1 MTSVSTHPFVDQ
13 LPVNGATCASRAEE
27 TLAQLDGLFAGFV
40 FLHEI
45 EPATTCTNSLRNGRS
60 RQPQVGRA
68 PWINTTDGQP
78 CRARDMA
85 WSSIRAIRNEMET
98 LWSQFVNVA
107 GNLENVAVNR
117 ILADY
122 QDAKGLQQTGAVA
135 LRNIFSG
142 PVPNDLRKVFAFCC
156 LSYVAS
162 HLLCARN
169 MLAQGDILAGLRQWL
184 YALDRED
191 EREAFKLL
199 VQHLWPEAQHHL
211 HSMDSVHPFQSGTI
225 DPSLINI
232 QPTVMSPINIQNSAY
247 PQQDPEFSLDLLD
260 ISNLD
265 LGSQSHHLQGYDPRP
280 SCPFIRSWTP
290 MQLPY
295 DASRQSPYDA
305 DPPFSIPSN
314 DPETSNHL
322 QQTSVFRA
330 VLQYVQENA
339 DFWYNIAGRGLV
351 SRDFRECLAWS
362 QERLSRK
369 MEIQRSFIHPL
380 LLEKA
385 KRDLVSRG
393 IITIIE
399 AFVERGLLQKRQE
412 IEFYIQLAGTVR
424 NNKPQ
429 NSSLANCFQ
438 CLFDD
443 QVSFREFC
451 DWIYGFRQT
460 SPPLSVP
467 MMQTSTSEFV
477 NPSHVL
483 CKKSADK
490 LLESPTHVACVG
502 TEVLDP
508 AI

>member
-40 FLHEI
+40 FLDET
-45 EPATTCTNSLRNGRS
+45 EPATTCAINGHS
-60 RQPQVGRA
+60 RQSQIGRA
-68 PWINTTDGQP
+68 PWTNTREEKP

-85 WSSIRAIRNEMET
+85 WSSIRVIRNEMET

-107 GNLENVAVNR
+107 ANLENVSVNR

-122 QDAKGLQQTGAVA
+122 QDAKGLRQTGAVA

-156 LSYVAS
+156 LSYVVS
-162 HLLCARN
+162 HLLHARS
-169 MLAQGDILAGLRQWL
+169 MLAKGDILAGVRQWL
-184 YALDRED
+184 YSLERDD
-191 EREAFKLL
+191 ERKAFKLL

-211 HSMDSVHPFQSGTI
+211 QSMDSVHPFQSGTI
-225 DPSLINI
+225 DLSLIDFQPTGMPQTNI
-232 QPTVMSPINIQNSAY
+232 QHFTY
-247 PQQDPEFSLDLLD
+247 PQQNSEFPLDLSD
-260 ISNLD
+260 TPSFV
-265 LGSQSHHLQGYDPRP
+265 LGSQSHYWQSYGPRP
-280 SCPFIRSWTP
+280 SCPFISSWTP
-290 MQLPY
+290 MHLPATY
-295 DASRQSPYDA
+295 DASRPSQYDF
-305 DPPFSIPSN
+305 DPCSIPSN
-314 DPETSNHL
+314 DPETSSHL
-322 QQTSVFRA
+322 QRTSVFKA
-330 VLQYVQENA
+330 VMQYVQENA
-339 DFWYNIAGRGLV
+339 EFWCNIAGRGLV

-424 NNKPQ
+424 KN
-429 NSSLANCFQ
+429 
-438 CLFDD
+438 
-443 QVSFREFC
+443 
-451 DWIYGFRQT
+451 
-460 SPPLSVP
+460 
-467 MMQTSTSEFV
+467 
-477 NPSHVL
+477 
-483 CKKSADK
+483 
-490 LLESPTHVACVG
+490 
-502 TEVLDP
+502 
-508 AI
+508 

>member
-1 MTSVSTHPFVDQ
+1 MRSPPSYPFANVP
-13 LPVNGATCASRAEE
+13 LPPHNGATYASTENHRTEEEYLE
-27 TLAQLDGLFAGFV
+27 TLAQLDGIFAGFV
-40 FLHEI
+40 FLDET
-45 EPATTCTNSLRNGRS
+45 EPAAICLGIGGNDLQTGPS
-60 RQPQVGRA
+60 RQPQTGEA
-68 PWINTTDGQP
+68 PWTTNTADGQP
-78 CRARDMA
+78 CRAREIA
-85 WSSIRAIRNEMET
+85 WSSIRAIRNGT
-98 LWSQFVNVA
+98 DVLWGQFFNA
-107 GNLENVAVNR
+107 AANLENAAVNR

-122 QDAKGLQQTGAVA
+122 QDAKGLRQTGAVA

-142 PVPNDLRKVFAFCC
+142 PVPNDLRKIFAFCC
-156 LSYVAS
+156 LSYVSS

-169 MLAQGDILAGLRQWL
+169 MLAQSDILAGVRQWL
-184 YALDRED
+184 YALERED

-199 VQHLWPEAQHHL
+199 VLHLWPEVQHHL
-211 HSMDSVHPFQSGTI
+211 QYTDSVHSFQPGTI

-232 QPTVMSPINIQNSAY
+232 QPTVMSPINIQNPAY

-260 ISNLD
+260 IPNLD
-265 LGSQSHHLQGYDPRP
+265 LGSQSHHLQGYDRRP

-295 DASRQSPYDA
+295 DASRQSPYDV

-385 KRDLVSRG
+385 KHDLVSRG

-412 IEFYIQLAGTVR
+412 IELYIQLAGTVCK
-424 NNKPQ
+424 NKP
-429 NSSLANCFQ
+429 
-438 CLFDD
+438 
-443 QVSFREFC
+443 
-451 DWIYGFRQT
+451 
-460 SPPLSVP
+460 
-467 MMQTSTSEFV
+467 
-477 NPSHVL
+477 
-483 CKKSADK
+483 
-490 LLESPTHVACVG
+490 
-502 TEVLDP
+502 
-508 AI
+508 